1 MQRHQKGFTLIEI
14 AIVLVIIGL
23 LLGGVLKG
31 QELIESG
38 KIKRAITDYN
48 GTSASFYAYL
58 DRYGFMPGDDRTAAA
73 RWAGVFGNGGNAQNG
88 GGDGTLA
95 GEYEAGGN
103 TDTTRF
109 WQHLRAAGFITGSMQ
124 SPALAREQPI
134 NRYGG
139 IIGVENIGA
148 GLGGNIICQTNIP
161 AKGAIAID
169 TQMDDGTG
177 NAGSMRAIQGS
188 GNVDAGDASTVGA
201 TIIDDGSTAYL
212 VCKAL

>member
-1 MQRHQKGFTLIEI
+1 MQKIQRGFTLIEI

-48 GTSASFYAYL
+48 GTSAAFYGYL
-58 DRYGFMPGDDRTAAA
+58 DRYGFIPGDDGTAAA
-73 RWAGVFGNGGNAQNG
+73 RWNGVFGNGGSAQNG
-88 GGDGTLA
+88 NADGDLD
-95 GEYEAGGN
+95 GEYEATGN
-103 TDTTRF
+103 EDTTRF

-124 SPALAREQPI
+124 TPAIAREQPI

-139 IIGVENIGA
+139 IIGVENVGA
-148 GLGGNIICQTNIP
+148 GLAGNIVCQSNIP

-177 NAGSMRAIQGS
+177 NAGSMRAIQGA
-188 GNVDAGDASTVGA
+188 GNINAGNANTAGA
-201 TIIDDGSTAYL
+201 TIVDDGSTTYL
-212 VCKAL
+212 LCRSL

>member
-1 MQRHQKGFTLIEI
+1 MKRYQKGFTLIEI

-48 GTSASFYAYL
+48 GTTAAFYGYL
-58 DRYGFMPGDDRTAAA
+58 DRYGMLPGDDNTAAA
-73 RWAGVFGNGGNAQNG
+73 RWNGVFGNGGSAQNG
-88 GGDGTLA
+88 NANGLIE
-95 GEYEAGGN
+95 GEYEAGGT

-124 SPALAREQPI
+124 TPAVAREQPI

-139 IIGVENIGA
+139 IVGVENIGA
-148 GLGGNIICQTNIP
+148 GLGGNILCQTNIP

-169 TQMDDGTG
+169 AQMDDGTG
-177 NAGSMRAIQGS
+177 TAGSMRAIAGAGS
-188 GNVDAGDASTVGA
+188 IDAGNENTAGA
-201 TIIDDGSTAYL
+201 TIVDDGSTTYL
-212 VCKAL
+212 LCKTL